1 MAGAGP
7 KYKGRAA
14 SWLAMQRSILF
25 ALRGTHEP
33 PFIRVPSDPPIE
45 RPHSGRRS
53 VGLIW
58 PAKSTN
64 REHLGPPSCPAR
76 DQVPR
81 VPEAPTPSFAPSL
94 RQRCTAPRPRGSSTP
109 PLPLRLYC
117 LVSSLF
123 TTSPP
128 TTTSVPGFWSLPTDS
143 LFQLFFPQ
151 SFTGRLSLSQS
162 VNYSIVV
169 SWAAFSRF
177 LFPASPP
184 TKPTDDTNPPITST
198 FFSYCLL
205 DFSTRLRPSRLDLDR
220 DAGTQ
225 HHRDSTTTKSTRL
238 DLDPRTD
245 EPPRGTTA
253 TSKSP
258 ARATR

>member
-25 ALRGTHEP
+25 ALHGTHEP

-53 VGLIW
+53 VGPIW

-64 REHLGPPSCPAR
+64 RGNLGPPSRPAR

-81 VPEAPTPSFAPSL
+81 VPKSSFAPSL

-117 LVSSLF
+117 RASSLF

-128 TTTSVPGFWSLPTDS
+128 TTTSIPGFWRLPTDS
-143 LFQLFFPQ
+143 LFHLFFPQ

-162 VNYSIVV
+162 VNNSIVV
-169 SWAAFSRF
+169 SRAAFSRF
-177 LFPASPP
+177 LFSCLYLQSRPTTPTPP
-184 TKPTDDTNPPITST
+184 LPRP
-198 FFSYCLL
+198 FFSYLFTRFL
-205 DFSTRLRPSRLDLDR
+205 DTTPSPS
-220 DAGTQ
+220 AG
-225 HHRDSTTTKSTRL
+225 S
-238 DLDPRTD
+238 
-245 EPPRGTTA
+245 
-253 TSKSP
+253 
-258 ARATR
+258 